1 MILCSYVVQC
11 TPACSDTSC
20 VKKKCALQSGFRSF
34 ICLGDPL
41 PRDRLGPKELACPGA
56 VGDNVE
62 QRVCRGSKAPSSA
75 RARPPLNAGRV
86 RATLPAA
93 GHQSI
98 RPTSAA
104 PDRRAVLHLPAGL
117 ASAAPA
123 NSSGQAPGELSP
135 RARRWRPGWH
145 SRPGSG
151 SHVSSAASW
160 PVRRSAHR
168 HVGPAAEAEQLLHP
182 GLAESPRRPRRA
194 EARGPSQ
201 VPGASI

>member
-86 RATLPAA
+86 RATLPAEPAIRASGPRAPRQIA
-93 GHQSI
+93 GRCCICRRGWRRRRQRTAAA
-98 RPTSAA
+98 RPQVSYRLERGGGDQDGTAGQAAA
-104 PDRRAVLHLPAGL
+104 PTYRA
-117 ASAAPA
+117 
-123 NSSGQAPGELSP
+123 P
-135 RARRWRPGWH
+135 R
-145 SRPGSG
+145 
-151 SHVSSAASW
+151 
-160 PVRRSAHR
+160 
-168 HVGPAAEAEQLLHP
+168 L
-182 GLAESPRRPRRA
+182 
-194 EARGPSQ
+194 GPS
-201 VPGASI
+201 GAVRIGT